1 MNSHDICLGRNIEN
15 NLHIIPITPS
25 YLELNFIYLELYFIY
40 LELFIS
46 LQAIVKACEGLAAK
60 GDIKEKIYG
69 KQKVYVAD
77 QSQFPE
83 VDDSEIKSMDGKI
96 TQLTEQLKTTM
107 DEVKRLETGTYR
119 SFLILKG
126 YRTVFQHALK
136 SLEITAIVLSL
147 RISKTA
153 RKNPKGLIS
162 YKEFKF

>member
-1 MNSHDICLGRNIEN
+1 M
-15 NLHIIPITPS
+15 
-25 YLELNFIYLELYFIY
+25 
-40 LELFIS
+40 
-46 LQAIVKACEGLAAK
+46 KACEGLAAK

-119 SFLILKG
+119 SFFILRQVATFRNYCKHVTQSCSS
-126 YRTVFQHALK
+126 TVN
-136 SLEITAIVLSL
+136 SLLVQTV
-147 RISKTA
+147 K
-153 RKNPKGLIS
+153 K
-162 YKEFKF
+162 